1 MASKNL
7 NGGVCGF
14 TPLRSGRCHY
24 PMAPS
29 PMEPNSRE
37 TGMMKRVW
45 FAALAALGFALATG
59 AMVPVVN
66 AETTSLHPPNQ
77 SEGSNN

>member
-1 MASKNL
+1 
-7 NGGVCGF
+7 
-14 TPLRSGRCHY
+14 
-24 PMAPS
+24 
-29 PMEPNSRE
+29 MESNSRE
-37 TGMMKRVW
+37 TEMMKRVW
-45 FAALAALGFALATG
+45 FAAFAALGFALATG

>member
-1 MASKNL
+1 
-7 NGGVCGF
+7 
-14 TPLRSGRCHY
+14 
-24 PMAPS
+24 MAPS

-37 TGMMKRVW
+37 TEMMKRVW
-45 FAALAALGFALATG
+45 FAAFAALGFALATG

-66 AETTSLHPPNQ
+66 AQTSLHPPNQ